1 MIQEDRLVRRF
12 AEWVAIDSP
21 SLGERQLADTVIR
34 VLLDMGFTVEED
46 AAGSAIGGN
55 CNNVY
60 AHLPGNANARLPGV
74 ANAHLPGVA
83 DLQPILFGAH
93 FDTVAP
99 ALGKK
104 AIIGADRIIRSG
116 GYTVLGADDL
126 AGLTSII
133 EAVRS
138 IQEDGKPHRPIELFL
153 SVSEELHLLGSNH
166 MDPTRLTAREAY
178 VLDTSG
184 APGLGILRA
193 PGHIFLQF
201 DVIGR
206 ASHAGIAP
214 EKGVSAITAAARGIA
229 AMRLGKVDSETTANI
244 GQIQGGGETNVVAD
258 ACRVTAECRST
269 NQAKLD
275 QLADE
280 LCACMEHAASELGA
294 TVRISRR
301 ATYHPYRIDEK
312 GPLVERFRTAC
323 SQLGL
328 EAHLEAGGGGS
339 DNNVLVLHG
348 ISGMVLSCGM
358 RQVHS
363 CQEHILVDDLVM
375 TARLVEKLIEL
386 S

>member
-1 MIQEDRLVRRF
+1 MIQEKRLVRRF

-34 VLLDMGFTVEED
+34 VLRDMGFSVEED
-46 AAGSAIGGN
+46 TAGSVIGGN

-60 AHLPGNANARLPGV
+60 AHLPSH
-74 ANAHLPGVA
+74 ANAHLPGDV

-99 ALGKK
+99 AQGKK

-116 GYTVLGADDL
+116 GDTVLGADDL

-133 EAVRS
+133 EAIHS

-214 EKGVSAITAAARGIA
+214 EKGISAITAAARGIA
-229 AMRLGKVDSETTANI
+229 AMRLGKVDRETTANI

-269 NQAKLD
+269 NQVKLD
-275 QLADE
+275 SLADE
-280 LCACMEHAASELGA
+280 LCACMENAAAELGA

-301 ATYHPYRIDEK
+301 ATYHPYRIDEN
-312 GPLVERFRTAC
+312 GPLVKRFGTAC
-323 SQLGL
+323 SLLGID
-328 EAHLEAGGGGS
+328 ARLEAGGGGS

-363 CQEHILVDDLVM
+363 CQEHIPVDDLVM

-386 S
+386 P

>member
-1 MIQEDRLVRRF
+1 MIQENRLVRRF
-12 AEWVAIDSP
+12 ADWVAIDSP

-34 VLLDMGFTVEED
+34 VLQDMGFIVEED
-46 AAGSAIGGN
+46 TAGMAIGGN

-60 AHLPGNANARLPGV
+60 ARLPGD
-74 ANAHLPGVA
+74 P
-83 DLQPILFGAH
+83 DLAPLLFGAH

-99 ALGKK
+99 AYGKK
-104 AIIGADRIIRSG
+104 VSITSDRIIRSG
-116 GYTVLGADDL
+116 GDTVLGADDL
-126 AGLTSII
+126 AGLTSIV
-133 EAVRS
+133 EAILS
-138 IQEDGKPHRPIELFL
+138 IQEDARSHRPIELFL

-166 MDPTRLTAREAY
+166 MDPGRLSAREAY

-193 PGHIFLQF
+193 PGHVFLEF
-201 DVIGR
+201 DVVGR

-214 EKGVSAITAAARGIA
+214 EKGISAITAAARGIA

-244 GQIQGGGETNVVAD
+244 GQIHGGGETNVVAD

-275 QLADE
+275 RQADE
-280 LCACMEHAASELGA
+280 MCACMEEAAAGMGA

-301 ATYHPYRIDEK
+301 ATYHPYQIDDH

-323 SQLGL
+323 NLLGL
-328 EAHLEAGGGGS
+328 QARLEAGGGGS

-348 ISGMVLSCGM
+348 IDGMVLSCGM

-363 CQEHILVDDLVM
+363 CQEHILIDDLVM

-386 S
+386 P